1 MAVIQG
7 VRLVCACGLFAA
19 AGSVAAA
26 QSVDSGTNSVDSAT
40 NMEMS
45 VQVSV
50 TNEVL
55 DKDGNQV
62 LPVSVPTVFRVA
74 RTRHSAGWQTV
85 VTYRKHAG
93 APTRASAHPLDG
105 ARVEFDEASGT
116 TRVFNS
122 AGELNPLLSTDSTG
136 GLQGA
141 LGPGQWLDGL
151 IARDNEQPKRTIELL
166 EKYGKPV
173 GRVRGLERFLTHRE
187 EILEEVLADSHSA
200 LLREINTVRDG
211 ILESHIVFDYER
223 RADGAWIRK
232 SMRAEH
238 VMPGDATR
246 RTRTT
251 VQFTELSTGGK

>member
-26 QSVDSGTNSVDSAT
+26 QSVDSGTS
-40 NMEMS
+40 MEMS

-50 TNEVL
+50 TSEVL
-55 DKDGNQV
+55 DKDGNPV

-93 APTRASAHPLDG
+93 EPTRSSSHPLDG
-105 ARVEFDEASGT
+105 ARVELDEASGT
-116 TRVFNS
+116 TRVYNS

-151 IARDNEQPKRTIELL
+151 IARDSEQPKRSRELL

-173 GRVRGLERFLTHRE
+173 GRVRGLERFLTRRE
-187 EILEEVLADSHSA
+187 ETVEEVLADSHSA

-223 RADGAWIRK
+223 RADGAWIRR
-232 SMRAEH
+232 SMRADH
-238 VMPGDATR
+238 VMPGDATH

-251 VQFTELSTGGK
+251 VQFTDLSTGGK

>member
-19 AGSVAAA
+19 AVSVAAA
-26 QSVDSGTNSVDSAT
+26 QSVDSGT

-93 APTRASAHPLDG
+93 APTRSSSHPLDG

-116 TRVFNS
+116 TRVYNS

-151 IARDNEQPKRTIELL
+151 IARDNEQPKR
-166 EKYGKPV
+166 
-173 GRVRGLERFLTHRE
+173 
-187 EILEEVLADSHSA
+187 
-200 LLREINTVRDG
+200 
-211 ILESHIVFDYER
+211 
-223 RADGAWIRK
+223 
-232 SMRAEH
+232 SMRAAGEVRQASRSGPWAGTLSH
-238 VMPGDATR
+238 ASR
-246 RTRTT
+246 RDRGGGAGRFPLRIAPRDQHRPRRDPRESHRVRLRTAC
-251 VQFTELSTGGK
+251 

>member
-1 MAVIQG
+1 MTVIQSA
-7 VRLVCACGLFAA
+7 RLVCACGLFAA

-26 QSVDSGTNSVDSAT
+26 QSVDSGTS
-40 NMEMS
+40 MEMS
-45 VQVSV
+45 VQVSM
-50 TNEVL
+50 TSEVV
-55 DKDGNQV
+55 DKDGNPV
-62 LPVSVPTVFRVA
+62 LPVSVPTVFRL
-74 RTRHSAGWQTV
+74 TRMRGSAGWQTV

-116 TRVFNS
+116 TLVYNS

-151 IARDNEQPKRTIELL
+151 IARDNEQPKRSRDLL

-173 GRVRGLERFLTHRE
+173 GRVRGLDRFLTHHE
-187 EILEEVLADSHSA
+187 ETVEEVLADSHSA

-223 RADGAWIRK
+223 HADGEWIRTR
-232 SMRAEH
+232 MRAEH
-238 VMPGDATR
+238 VMPGDATQ